1 MTKKLKIIIGII
13 IVISL
18 GFLIYRWRSKGA
30 VKVNYQTA
38 SVERGTLVVSV
49 TASGQI
55 SAANSASVTTTAGG
69 VVKKVYVK
77 NNDSVYSGQAIG
89 EIDLD
94 QESKQKYSAAL
105 ASYQSTK
112 NALYSLQVTLFS
124 TNRAFINDAV
134 ARGLTVDD
142 PNYIQQHATWLAAEA
157 AYKNNQ
163 NSLNSAWMTL
173 RQASPIVYAPIAGKV
188 TGLSLQNGSVITGT
202 QKIASIKTKALPMIT
217 LNLTEIDVPK
227 IKVGNKA
234 TIILDAFADKTFTG
248 QVVSIDTVGNVSSG
262 VTAYPTVIK
271 FDTPNVDILPNMSA
285 QANIIVN
292 SKSDVLLV
300 PIGAV
305 SHLANDVVT
314 GIASDT
320 QIEIV
325 SGLSEGDTVI
335 TGTITTGSTSGSTR
349 SVFSGSP
356 FRVGGR

>member
-1 MTKKLKIIIGII
+1 MTKKLKLIIGII
-13 IVISL
+13 IVISF
-18 GFLIYRWRSKGA
+18 GFLIYRWRSTRA

-38 SVERGTLVVSV
+38 TVERGTLVVSV
-49 TASGQI
+49 SASGQI

-77 NNDSVYSGQAIG
+77 NNASVYSGQAIG

-94 QESKQKYSAAL
+94 QDSKQKYSAAL

-142 PNYIQQHATWLAAEA
+142 PTYIQQHATWLAAEA

-163 NSLNSAWMTL
+163 NSLNSASVTL
-173 RQASPIVYAPIAGKV
+173 RQASPIIYAPIAGEV

-202 QKIASIKTKALPMIT
+202 QKIASIKTDALPMIT

-262 VTAYPTVIK
+262 VTVYPAVIK
-271 FDTPNVDILPNMSA
+271 FDTANVDILPNMSA
-285 QANIIVN
+285 QANIITQT
-292 SKSDVLLV
+292 KTDVLLV
-300 PIGAV
+300 PSSAV
-305 SHLANDVVT
+305 SHLPQGVVT
-314 GIASDT
+314 GLASDT
-320 QIEIV
+320 QVEII
-325 SGLSEGDTVI
+325 SGLTEGETIV
-335 TGTITTGSTSGSTR
+335 TGTIGGSNTSSQTR
-349 SVFSGSP
+349 SVFSGNV
-356 FRVGGR
+356 FRGGR